1 MTSISVTKISNEYV
15 NVYQSFF
22 QSLKKYNKY
31 FEIKD
36 KHTVYLINN
45 GHLDLGAILVD
56 ETYGYLNIS
65 IFQAPKVCKLSI
77 ISLIESSVIIAKRTI
92 HNSCNIN
99 FKLVNATSY
108 NFKFKLLF
116 NDFIELEDC
125 IQIDTSVLK
134 DKKEEEIT
142 FREITFLDF

>member
-1 MTSISVTKISNEYV
+1 MTSISVIKISNDYL

-65 IFQAPKVCKLSI
+65 IYQAPRVCKLSI
-77 ISLIESSVIIAKRTI
+77 ISLIEASVIIAKKTI
-92 HNSCNIN
+92 HDSYSIN
-99 FKLVNATSY
+99 FKLVNASSY

-116 NDFIELEDC
+116 DNFIELEDC
-125 IQIDTSVLK
+125 IQIDSSVLK
-134 DKKEEEIT
+134 EKTEEEIT
-142 FREITFLDF
+142 FREITFSDF